1 MTKFASIGHTAPQ
14 KAAFSLPQSGS
25 PAQRE
30 LPAMHQPTP
39 SLYRAATRSG
49 SSFQIR
55 LLPLSIEKPRAAGA
69 PPNAVAF
76 FASLYR
82 AARRSWSSPQCSS
95 LLRLSLSSSPVQREL
110 PQIGL
115 LPLSI
120 EQPRAAGASPESASS
135 LPQSDSPAQRELPP
149 NQPPPSL
156 NRAASRSGSPPP
168 PKSSLLPP
176 SIGQA
181 PRSGSSPQCSLL
193 PLSIEQPHAA
203 LPPNA
208 VSCLS
213 V

>member
-1 MTKFASIGHTAPQ
+1 MTKFASIGHTAPR
-14 KAAFSLPQSGS
+14 KAASSLPQSGS

-55 LLPLSIEKPRAAGA
+55 LLPLSTEQPRAAGA

-110 PQIGL
+110 PPNRTSPSLHRAAPRSGSFPRISL
-115 LPLSI
+115 LPPSI
-120 EQPRAAGASPESASS
+120 GQPRAAGAAPKATSS
-135 LPQSDSPAQRELPP
+135 LSQSGSLAQRE
-149 NQPPPSL
+149 
-156 NRAASRSGSPPP
+156 PP
-168 PKSSLLPP
+168 PKISLLPP

-208 VSCLS
+208 VSCLP